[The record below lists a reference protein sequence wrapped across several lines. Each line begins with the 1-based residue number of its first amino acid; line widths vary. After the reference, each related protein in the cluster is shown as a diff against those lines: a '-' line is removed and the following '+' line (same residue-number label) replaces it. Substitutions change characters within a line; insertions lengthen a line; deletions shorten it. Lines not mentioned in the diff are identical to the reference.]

1 MGAGATLTREQLLRM
16 VHLVEAVASRQ
27 GLDLDS
33 AIAFLQDAAA
43 AGMKRPSYKSVTQ
56 FAAGMRAVRL
66 RRNDALGTSV
76 FRDPAWDMML
86 DLLVAADEAR
96 PVSVSG
102 LCHAAGV
109 PTTTALRHVDRLE
122 ALGLLSRSPDP
133 GDRRRFWVEGTPGT
147 LERVREIVER
157 LQDEA

>member
-1 MGAGATLTREQLLRM
+1 MSAGATLTREQLLR
-16 VHLVEAVASRQ
+16 VVQLVEAVASRQ
-27 GLDLDS
+27 GVDADG
-33 AIAFLQDAAA
+33 AIGFLQDAAA
-43 AGMKRPSYKSVTQ
+43 AGMQRPSYKSVTQ

-66 RRNDALGTSV
+66 RRNEALGTPV
-76 FRDPAWDMML
+76 FRDPAWDMLL

-122 ALGLLSRSPDP
+122 ALGLLSRTPDP
-133 GDRRRFWVEGTPGT
+133 ADKRRFWVEGTPGT
-147 LERVREIVER
+147 IERVREIVGR